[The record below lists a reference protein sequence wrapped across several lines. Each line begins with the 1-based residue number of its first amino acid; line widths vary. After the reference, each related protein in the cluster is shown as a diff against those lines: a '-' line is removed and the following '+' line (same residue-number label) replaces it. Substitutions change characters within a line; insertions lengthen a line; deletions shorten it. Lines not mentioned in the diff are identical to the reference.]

1 MGVEGIP
8 DLEKKINQSLDLQKN
23 YSWFQDSI
31 LQRNKNLQNGM
42 KDFNCFLK
50 QILK

>member
-1 MGVEGIP
+1 MLKLTSNVN
-8 DLEKKINQSLDLQKN
+8 KTLDLQKD

-31 LQRNKNLQNGM
+31 LQRNKNLPNGM